1 MFCEKCGSKLPEN
14 AKFCAGCGAKA
25 ELAQPIASQPQ
36 AQYTPPATTYQTSPV
51 QAPQPQPQVHAY
63 TPTPAYSPAQSQCE
77 ILSVKQYMVML
88 LLLCIPIVNFVLLL
102 MWSFGSSAG
111 PSKKN
116 FARAML
122 FFTVIMVVLWF
133 VVGGVFMG
141 ALSQLL

>member
-14 AKFCAGCGAKA
+14 AKFCASCGAKA

-51 QAPQPQPQVHAY
+51 QESSPQVRAY
-63 TPTPAYSPAQSQCE
+63 APAPAYSPAQSQSE

-88 LLLCIPIVNFVLLL
+88 LLLCIPIVNFILLL

-122 FFTVIMVVLWF
+122 IFTVIMVVLWF

>member
-51 QAPQPQPQVHAY
+51 QESSPQVRAY
-63 TPTPAYSPAQSQCE
+63 APAPAYSPAQSIE

-88 LLLCIPIVNFVLLL
+88 LLLCIPIVNFFYC
-102 MWSFGSSAG
+102 SC
-111 PSKKN
+111 
-116 FARAML
+116 
-122 FFTVIMVVLWF
+122 
-133 VVGGVFMG
+133 G
-141 ALSQLL
+141 ALAAQQAQAKTLPVQCLFSL

>member
-25 ELAQPIASQPQ
+25 ELAQPMASQPQ
-36 AQYTPPATTYQTSPV
+36 AQYAPPAPTYQASPV
-51 QAPQPQPQVHAY
+51 RESSPQVRTYA
-63 TPTPAYSPAQSQCE
+63 PTPAYSPAQPQSE
-77 ILSVKQYMVML
+77 IISLGQYMVMF

-141 ALSQLL
+141 ALSRLL